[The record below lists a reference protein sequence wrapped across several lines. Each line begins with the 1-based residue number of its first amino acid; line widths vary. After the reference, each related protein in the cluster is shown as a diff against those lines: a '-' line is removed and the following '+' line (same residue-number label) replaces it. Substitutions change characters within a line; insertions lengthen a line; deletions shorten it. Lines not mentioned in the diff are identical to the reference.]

1 MAKIT
6 ASMMQEILTAIGGN
20 ENVIKCGNC
29 MTRLRLTLKDDSLAD
44 RDSIKRIAGVMGLVE
59 SDDQFQIVLGPGKAQ
74 TAAEMMN
81 SMLENEQGGEET
93 TPKKHSD
100 LKDVASAHKQQ
111 LKKKQTSA
119 AQRFLSK
126 FATIF
131 TPLIPGFIAAG
142 LLLGIATL
150 LEQLFVIGQTSPNAH
165 LLDLIAYMKV
175 FSKGLFSFLSILI
188 GYNAQQAFGG
198 SGVNGAILASLFVLG
213 YNPDAT
219 SGIFSGMNDFFG
231 NGIDPRGNIIGVLIA
246 AIIGAWVE
254 KKVRQFIP
262 DNLDMIL
269 TSMITL
275 LIMGAVTFVII
286 MPIGGEL
293 FKGMSWLFINLNGNP
308 FGSAILAGLF
318 LISVMF
324 GIHQGFV
331 PVYFA
336 LMDAQGFN
344 SLFPILA
351 MAGAGQVG
359 AALALYAKAK
369 KESLLRVQVKG
380 AIIPGLLGIGEPLIY
395 GVTLPRVK
403 PFVTACVGGSAGGF
417 FIGLVAYM
425 GLPVGLNTVFG
436 PSGIVALPLM
446 TSSSGIFAG
455 MAIFTIGLLI
465 AYIVGFVATWFFG
478 TKNVDLS

>member
-1 MAKIT
+1 
-6 ASMMQEILTAIGGN
+6 MQEILIAIGGN

-29 MTRLRLTLKDDSLAD
+29 MTRLRLTLRDDSLAD